1 MCREADNPRLS
12 NGLVNVGSPS
22 YIPLRGL
29 WTLIDLHITSRWGAF
44 LPWDF
49 TAKIP
54 CDFFV
59 QTDSKASWLKLRA
72 VPNNSSDECTEAS
85 VRDVA
90 DAVLLR
96 GQRGQRDEEAV
107 EYIVSTDTL
116 ATVRSSTDYQY
127 SLTPRKVMLK
137 AKLTKSLLQDF
148 TDRWRCVFL
157 NSQLL
162 LIILIID
169 SWNIYLFIYLFICGP
184 FKQLVSNSKC
194 TCRVYFMMI
203 SE

>member
-1 MCREADNPRLS
+1 
-12 NGLVNVGSPS
+12 
-22 YIPLRGL
+22 
-29 WTLIDLHITSRWGAF
+29 
-44 LPWDF
+44 
-49 TAKIP
+49 
-54 CDFFV
+54 
-59 QTDSKASWLKLRA
+59 

-148 TDRWRCVFL
+148 TDR
-157 NSQLL
+157 
-162 LIILIID
+162 
-169 SWNIYLFIYLFICGP
+169 
-184 FKQLVSNSKC
+184 
-194 TCRVYFMMI
+194 
-203 SE
+203 